1 MSKFKF
7 FMKQLCL
14 VCFGLNLAVM
24 GFSYFASSFE
34 LFLLGAMS
42 SVLVLYGYLYGYNED
57 D

>member
-24 GFSYFASSFE
+24 GFAYFASSFE
-34 LFLLGAMS
+34 LFLLGGMS
-42 SVLVLYGYLYGYNED
+42 SVLVLYGYLYGYNEND
-57 D
+57 

>member
-24 GFSYFASSFE
+24 GFAYFTSSFE
-34 LFLLGAMS
+34 LFLLGGMS
-42 SVLVLYGYLYGYNED
+42 SVLVLYGYLYGYNEND
-57 D
+57 